1 MHVNV
6 NVYVYAM
13 GMHICMYMCMHM
25 RISIAVQD
33 IEAVYASLP
42 STCATGPTTGVL
54 VGDRFVTTGDAL
66 ESHRT
71 RDVSLV
77 WSNPAFPIAPVVAAA
92 EAQGMLP
99 YIGDWG

>member
-1 MHVNV
+1 MP
-6 NVYVYAM
+6 
-13 GMHICMYMCMHM
+13 M
-25 RISIAVQD
+25 RTSIAVQD

-71 RDVSLV
+71 RDVALV
-77 WSNPAFPIAPVVAAA
+77 WTNPAFPIAPVVAAA

-99 YIGDWG
+99 RLWEFRVAIGEQNKTQK